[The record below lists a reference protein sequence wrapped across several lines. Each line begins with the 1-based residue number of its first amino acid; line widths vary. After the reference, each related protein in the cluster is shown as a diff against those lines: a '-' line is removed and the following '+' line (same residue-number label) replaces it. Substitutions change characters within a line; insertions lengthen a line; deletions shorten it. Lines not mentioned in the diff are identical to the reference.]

1 LNNPNLEIKEE
12 KGAGYKD
19 FVKTS
24 AN

>member
-24 AN
+24 AS